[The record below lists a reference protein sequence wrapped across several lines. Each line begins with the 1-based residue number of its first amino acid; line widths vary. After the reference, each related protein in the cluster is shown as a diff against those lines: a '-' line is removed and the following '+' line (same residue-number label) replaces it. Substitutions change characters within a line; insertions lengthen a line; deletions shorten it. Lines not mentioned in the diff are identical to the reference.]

1 MKMQIKKHLKP
12 KKIILTLCIVWII
25 YLIGIP
31 LYYTP
36 YALQPSYWEFKK
48 LCEIN
53 NLPDGEEK
61 YNKILTYYNMNLD
74 DIDWKKINEN
84 KQFLCKKI
92 RKDWRFDYVDD
103 YEFSDCLPNV
113 REYRARVIQ
122 RQMNYRLTA
131 SVWIYNNK
139 STLNRDNITDMEVT
153 TSWDTR
159 RFELIGDEGSGF
171 YWYEKSLSCSHIE
184 KSHLKNKGS
193 K

>member
-61 YNKILTYYNMNLD
+61 YNKILNFYGTDLD
-74 DIDWKKINEN
+74 TLDYDKFQETTTLNWYQQKRPIKKIKYGENRYIYPSLAILYDDHIGNRIDTITEIEFNSDKPQGKQHITRISMKPQWQTWRVNNIEFNEGN
-84 KQFLCKKI
+84 GDFRMPTTKLGCDYFL
-92 RKDWRFDYVDD
+92 KD
-103 YEFSDCLPNV
+103 
-113 REYRARVIQ
+113 
-122 RQMNYRLTA
+122 
-131 SVWIYNNK
+131 K
-139 STLNRDNITDMEVT
+139 
-153 TSWDTR
+153 
-159 RFELIGDEGSGF
+159 
-171 YWYEKSLSCSHIE
+171 
-184 KSHLKNKGS
+184 
-193 K
+193 